1 MRGGES
7 AEAPLHI
14 ASLLP
19 PSGCLHARGGVL
31 LSGGGRAPS
40 SKPLSRAALTSVP
53 QPLTVGGGGWRHQ
66 PGRQAIEEEEVRAK
80 LGHPV
85 AYPGLWPADA
95 PPGPAQS
102 PSQGSWGLRELVRR
116 AGAPTAART
125 RLHLVSDHPW
135 GVRDRWMNR
144 NRAAVRPAVG
154 GGLRGSR
161 QPSYSFP
168 PPSSQPAS

>member
-1 MRGGES
+1 MKWSFFSLYKHTHIS
-7 AEAPLHI
+7 A
-14 ASLLP
+14 S
-19 PSGCLHARGGVL
+19 ARD
-31 LSGGGRAPS
+31 
-40 SKPLSRAALTSVP
+40 
-53 QPLTVGGGGWRHQ
+53 GGWWRRQ

-95 PPGPAQS
+95 PLGPAQS

-144 NRAAVRPAVG
+144 DRAAMWPVVG
-154 GGLRGSR
+154 GGPQGQQTAHLQFLST
-161 QPSYSFP
+161 F
-168 PPSSQPAS
+168 